1 MFHQLFRHRGTG
13 GYEDCSCSE
22 EHLPLCSLVLNDQ
35 TSMTQKQYTPIM
47 SNRNWE
53 VFPGRNKFY
62 CDGRIIMTRNNGVF
76 YFTVVLIVITSG
88 LFFAFDCP
96 YLFSNVSPAVPVVAA
111 WLFIFVMSSLL
122 RTAFSDPGIVPR
134 ASLEEAAY
142 IEKTLETPNQDTQTY
157 RPPPRVKE
165 ITINGQAVKLKFCF
179 TCKIFRPPRA
189 SHCSM
194 CDNCVERFDHHCPW
208 VGNCVGKRNYKFFFM
223 FLVSLSIYCS
233 YLFAFVVTH
242 LVMLSQGEESF
253 ISAMKKSPASIL
265 EAIVCFFSIWSIVG
279 LTGFHSYLVASNQ
292 TTNEDIKGS
301 FSSRSGQGNVN
312 PFSEGSVWK
321 NCAAVLCGPF
331 HPSLINRRGVIIPE
345 PPASDKYGA
354 VRPVDTAPMSP
365 VAPNSKNGV
374 THDAK
379 KAEEH
384 SNLLPKDQEQDS
396 LQADSERGLVK
407 LSSV

>member
-1 MFHQLFRHRGTG
+1 MSQK
-13 GYEDCSCSE
+13 
-22 EHLPLCSLVLNDQ
+22 
-35 TSMTQKQYTPIM
+35 KQYTPIM

-62 CDGRIIMTRNNGVF
+62 CDGRIIMARNNGVF
-76 YFTVVLIVITSG
+76 YFTVGLIVVTSG

-96 YLFSNVSPAVPVVAA
+96 YLYEKVSPAAPFIAA
-111 WLFIFVMSSLL
+111 WLFIFVMSTLL

-134 ASLEEAAY
+134 ASAEEAAY
-142 IEKTLETPNQDTQTY
+142 IEKTLETPTQDPQTY

-165 ITINGQAVKLKFCF
+165 ITINGQTVKLKFCF

-223 FLVSLSIYCS
+223 FLVSLSIYCC

-242 LVMLSQGEESF
+242 LVMLSRGKDESF
-253 ISAMKKSPASIL
+253 ISAMKQSPASIL
-265 EAIVCFFSIWSIVG
+265 EAIICFFSIWSIVG

-301 FSSRSGQGNVN
+301 FSSRSGQGNIN
-312 PFSEGSVWK
+312 PYSEGSMWK
-321 NCAAVLCGPF
+321 NCAAVLFGPL

-345 PPASDKYGA
+345 PPESDKYGA
-354 VRPVDTAPMSP
+354 VRTTSAAPMSP
-365 VAPNSKNGV
+365 TQLSAKNGV
-374 THDAK
+374 THDTK
-379 KAEEH
+379 KAEEEQN
-384 SNLLPKDQEQDS
+384 NLLSRAQEQDS

>member
-1 MFHQLFRHRGTG
+1 
-13 GYEDCSCSE
+13 
-22 EHLPLCSLVLNDQ
+22 
-35 TSMTQKQYTPIM
+35 MTVKQYTPIM

-62 CDGRIIMTRNNGVF
+62 CDGRIIMARNNGVF
-76 YFTVVLIVITSG
+76 YFTVVLIVVTSG

-96 YLFSNVSPAVPVVAA
+96 YLFEKVSPAAPFVAA
-111 WLFIFVMSSLL
+111 WLFIFVMATLL

-134 ASLEEAAY
+134 ASAEEAAY
-142 IEKTLETPNQDTQTY
+142 IEKTLETPNQDPQTY

-165 ITINGQAVKLKFCF
+165 ITINGQTVKLKFCF

-223 FLVSLSIYCS
+223 FLVSLSIYCC

-242 LVMLSQGEESF
+242 LVMLSQGKEESF
-253 ISAMKKSPASIL
+253 ISAMKQSPASIL
-265 EAIVCFFSIWSIVG
+265 EAIICFFSIWSIVG

-301 FSSRSGQGNVN
+301 FSSRSGQENAN
-312 PFSEGSVWK
+312 PYSQGSAWK
-321 NCAAVLCGPF
+321 NCAEVLCGPL

-345 PPASDKYGA
+345 PPESDKYGA
-354 VRPVDTAPMSP
+354 VRTTAAPMSP
-365 VAPNSKNGV
+365 TQLSSTNGV
-374 THDAK
+374 KHDAGR
-379 KAEEH
+379 AVEEQN
-384 SNLLPKDQEQDS
+384 NLLPKPQEQDS
-396 LQADSERGLVK
+396 LQADSEKGLVK

>member
-1 MFHQLFRHRGTG
+1 
-13 GYEDCSCSE
+13 
-22 EHLPLCSLVLNDQ
+22 
-35 TSMTQKQYTPIM
+35 MTVKQYTPIM

-62 CDGRIIMTRNNGVF
+62 CDGRIIMARNNGVF
-76 YFTVVLIVITSG
+76 YFTVVLIVVTSG
-88 LFFAFDCP
+88 LFFAFDSP
-96 YLFSNVSPAVPVVAA
+96 YLYEKVSPAVPLIGA
-111 WLFIFVMSSLL
+111 WLFIFVMSTLL

-134 ASLEEAAY
+134 ASAEEAAY
-142 IEKTLETPNQDTQTY
+142 IEKTLETPNQDSQTY

-165 ITINGQAVKLKFCF
+165 ISINGQTVKLKFCF

-223 FLVSLSIYCS
+223 FLVSLSIYCC

-242 LVMLSQGEESF
+242 LVMLSQGEDNSF
-253 ISAMKKSPASIL
+253 ISAMKQSPASIL
-265 EAIVCFFSIWSIVG
+265 EAIICFFSIWSIVG
-279 LTGFHSYLVASNQ
+279 LTGFHSYLVGSNQ

-312 PFSEGSVWK
+312 PYSRGSVLK
-321 NCAAVLCGPF
+321 NCAEVLCGPLQ
-331 HPSLINRRGVIIPE
+331 PSLINRRGVIIPE
-345 PPASDKYGA
+345 PPESDKYGA
-354 VRPVDTAPMSP
+354 VRTTTTAPMSP
-365 VAPNSKNGV
+365 TQLGSTNGV
-374 THDAK
+374 RHDASRGEDEQNK
-379 KAEEH
+379 
-384 SNLLPKDQEQDS
+384 LLPRAQEQDS
-396 LQADSERGLVK
+396 LQADSEKGLVK

>member
-1 MFHQLFRHRGTG
+1 
-13 GYEDCSCSE
+13 
-22 EHLPLCSLVLNDQ
+22 
-35 TSMTQKQYTPIM
+35 MTVKQYTPIM

-62 CDGRIIMTRNNGVF
+62 CDGRIIMARNNGVF
-76 YFTVVLIVITSG
+76 YFTVVLIVVTSG
-88 LFFAFDCP
+88 LFFAFDSR
-96 YLFSNVSPAVPVVAA
+96 YLYMHVSPAVPFIAA
-111 WLFIFVMSSLL
+111 WLFIFVMSTLL

-134 ASLEEAAY
+134 ASTEEAAY
-142 IEKTLETPNQDTQTY
+142 IEKTLETPNQDSQTY

-165 ITINGQAVKLKFCF
+165 ISINGQTVKLKFCF

-223 FLVSLSIYCS
+223 FLVSLSIYCC

-242 LVMLSQGEESF
+242 LALF
-253 ISAMKKSPASIL
+253 
-265 EAIVCFFSIWSIVG
+265 G
-279 LTGFHSYLVASNQ
+279 LTGFHSYLVGSNQ

-312 PFSEGSVWK
+312 PYSRGSVLK
-321 NCAAVLCGPF
+321 NCAEVLCGPLQ
-331 HPSLINRRGVIIPE
+331 PSLINRRGVIIPE
-345 PPASDKYGA
+345 PPESDKYGA
-354 VRPVDTAPMSP
+354 VRTSTTAPMSP
-365 VAPNSKNGV
+365 TQLGSTNGV
-374 THDAK
+374 RHDASR
-379 KAEEH
+379 AEGEQ
-384 SNLLPKDQEQDS
+384 NKLLPKAQEQDS
-396 LQADSERGLVK
+396 LQADSEKGLVK